1 ERLQKSKLLIYVELL
16 QNEFVSDAT
25 VEINSYIT
33 GAGINGTITEFP
45 FTASKY
51 KVSVLNLNYQ
61 RFHNTE
67 FLTSTPNFV
76 SAGNRCLGQRNSLP
90 YMAPVIPRG
99 LLQMVNPF
107 SSPSSKH
114 SSKPSS
120 KPVFKDDYVA
130 GPPLPPNLIFT
141 NDGRYKLCSQP
152 FSCGDQKDLL
162 YPFWIPDREDS
173 GFAELTVSSV
183 KFRILM
189 ADYDL
194 HFITLA
200 RMDYTDNLCPSN
212 PRNEQFNQSALQ
224 FADGTKLLTIL
235 YDCRD
240 LPSNISN
247 SLVYNYVTDFQCEED
262 MEGLRNYCFV
272 KNSSSA
278 LLYMRDGTKDLEKN
292 CKKEVSIPVR
302 ESTLPSLC
310 SDNPNKSLEKGFN
323 LEIKQD
329 CLVCLESNGAC
340 GYNRGFVCYC
350 DDGLMDIT
358 VMGLWSTQSTK
369 DLGSICGFDSRRCS
383 VRDLITILSSLSPDE
398 RITSETTES
407 EVPHSTQTLHLC
419 KGEKNYKVICG
430 SGRERRIWNYSAVR
444 LSYPFWKP
452 GRKACG
458 HPEFELN
465 CSGDFAELNISTVK
479 FRIID
484 SGYYETTLIRTDYID
499 NLYPRNPLNAQFNEN
514 VVSFPY
520 NTELVTI
527 YYDCPNFSPLIPH
540 SFYVGELVSGNNRR
554 NYYVTKNLT
563 SPLLEEIR
571 GLLNN
576 FREMCKRNVS
586 IPASGSALETLQRS
600 PNTYNLKK
608 AIEQGFDLYVN
619 SDCERCMVSEGACGY
634 NQTSSAFVCYC
645 KDGPHNSSCPTHN
658 RADLIEG
665 IVIVIIILV
674 GIIALVVLLCPCF
687 GVQIFRKRKT
697 SDDRR
702 QKKLKALIPLKHY
715 TYAQVKKITKSFAE
729 VVGRGGFGVSSPSN
743 RPPMNIVVEMMEGS
757 LEALEVPPMP
767 VLQQIPAARLS
778 QSFWD
783 SGEGSSASELLSF
796 SLQAQSTKTPPTTD
810 FTFEGFSKNKSEIQ
824 TEGAAIITPDGLLRL
839 TDRNLNVTGT

>member
-1 ERLQKSKLLIYVELL
+1 MKSLIKKAMRIEKL
-16 QNEFVSDAT
+16 
-25 VEINSYIT
+25 
-33 GAGINGTITEFP
+33 FP
-45 FTASKY
+45 FIFGLSRIKPLDPLLLNSNQRQNTHFSRMNYPFSFCLILFAIFSSFSHLPG
-51 KVSVLNLNYQ
+51 VS
-61 RFHNTE
+61 
-67 FLTSTPNFV
+67 
-76 SAGNRCLGQRNSLP
+76 SAGELYR
-90 YMAPVIPRG
+90 
-99 LLQMVNPF
+99 
-107 SSPSSKH
+107 
-114 SSKPSS
+114 
-120 KPVFKDDYVA
+120 
-130 GPPLPPNLIFT
+130 
-141 NDGRYKLCSQP
+141 LCSKT
-152 FSCGDQKDLL
+152 FSCCDQ
-162 YPFWIPDREDS
+162 
-173 GFAELTVSSV
+173 
-183 KFRILM
+183 
-189 ADYDL
+189 
-194 HFITLA
+194 
-200 RMDYTDNLCPSN
+200 
-212 PRNEQFNQSALQ
+212 
-224 FADGTKLLTIL
+224 
-235 YDCRD
+235 
-240 LPSNISN
+240 
-247 SLVYNYVTDFQCEED
+247 
-262 MEGLRNYCFV
+262 
-272 KNSSSA
+272 
-278 LLYMRDGTKDLEKN
+278 
-292 CKKEVSIPVR
+292 
-302 ESTLPSLC
+302 
-310 SDNPNKSLEKGFN
+310 
-323 LEIKQD
+323 
-329 CLVCLESNGAC
+329 
-340 GYNRGFVCYC
+340 
-350 DDGLMDIT
+350 
-358 VMGLWSTQSTK
+358 
-369 DLGSICGFDSRRCS
+369 
-383 VRDLITILSSLSPDE
+383 
-398 RITSETTES
+398 
-407 EVPHSTQTLHLC
+407 
-419 KGEKNYKVICG
+419 
-430 SGRERRIWNYSAVR
+430 VR

-658 RADLIEG
+658 RLCS
-665 IVIVIIILV
+665 LT

-729 VVGRGGFGVSSPSN
+729 VVGRGGFGVVYRGTLCDGRMVAVKVLKDSKDNNGEDFINEVASMSQTSHVNIVSLLGFCSEGSKRAIIYEFLENGSLDKFISDTTIMNLDFTALYDIALGVARGLEYLHFGCKTRIVHFDIKPQNVLLDENLLPKVSDFGLAKLCEKKESIISLLDMRGTIGYIAPEMFSPVYGSVSHKSDVYSYGMLLLEMIGARKKEIVDQVSASNASSMYFPEWIYQNLEQGDNGSPTEYGIRSEEEEIAKKMKIVGLWCIQSSPSN

-783 SGEGSSASELLSF
+783 SGEGSSASEVL
-796 SLQAQSTKTPPTTD
+796 ACSTK
-810 FTFEGFSKNKSEIQ
+810 
-824 TEGAAIITPDGLLRL
+824 
-839 TDRNLNVTGT
+839 